1 MNKDTKEWLIII
13 ALTLTAAS
21 IIILGAAY
29 VSFKQYAAFYGVE
42 I

>member
-13 ALTLTAAS
+13 GLTLLAAS
-21 IIILGAAY
+21 IIILGAVY
-29 VSFKQYAAFYGVE
+29 VSLKDYAAFYGVE